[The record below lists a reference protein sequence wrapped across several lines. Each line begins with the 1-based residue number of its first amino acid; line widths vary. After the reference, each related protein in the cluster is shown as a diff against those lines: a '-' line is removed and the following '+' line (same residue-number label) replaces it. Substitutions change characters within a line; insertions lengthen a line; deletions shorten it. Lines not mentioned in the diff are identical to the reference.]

1 MRTHIVRCCRF
12 FRRPSYYMY
21 AKAHIMRRKHIYFIY
36 FKLFLPKCQGF
47 FSFIAK
53 NILFLLI
60 FSFPCAMLSLSAY
73 RKRDFMFHKIK
84 LIHGPN
90 LNMLG
95 IRQPEV
101 YGRETLSDIEQYVV
115 EQTTPF
121 GFSVE
126 CFQSNSEGAIIDAIH
141 ACYNTCDGIILNAG
155 AYTHYSYAIRDAI
168 ASVMLP
174 CVEVHLSD
182 IHSREP
188 FRAISVIEPV
198 CVKQICGMGKE
209 GYAAAVKE
217 LLENHVR

>member
-1 MRTHIVRCCRF
+1 
-12 FRRPSYYMY
+12 MY
-21 AKAHIMRRKHIYFIY
+21 
-36 FKLFLPKCQGF
+36 
-47 FSFIAK
+47 
-53 NILFLLI
+53 
-60 FSFPCAMLSLSAY
+60 
-73 RKRDFMFHKIK
+73 HKIK

-101 YGRETLSDIEQYVV
+101 YGSETLADIERYVR
-115 EQTTPF
+115 EQAEPY

-141 ACYNTCDGIILNAG
+141 DCYNAFDGIILNAG

-182 IHSREP
+182 IHKREP
-188 FRAISVIEPV
+188 FRSISVIEPV
-198 CVKQICGMGKE
+198 CVKQICGLGKA
-209 GYAAAVKE
+209 GYGVAVKT
-217 LLENHVR
+217 LLENHVQ